1 MALTNLRKVK
11 YEFINNKTYPSW
23 RRQSRRPPSQG
34 RYRAREGRSGKVSAQ
49 TALDEMQAREIDSAL
64 VTNQRGELLGT
75 VSSNEMNRK
84 VGGLGHDPKTEP
96 VDAQV
101 EKKNVYCFEDQTV
114 AQAEQI
120 MCDAKVAEVPVV
132 TREKLLLGTTNLE
145 AIAQDNDG
153 EDPRTSGK
161 RLYSKKTFFA
171 VFIVSGGLLL
181 ACTLLLR
188 RYSILRLY
196 ELKADKIKRKS

>member
-1 MALTNLRKVK
+1 MNTSIIKPNPAGDANLDARPVK
-11 YEFINNKTYPSW
+11 DIIEPAKTVL
-23 RRQSRRPPSQG
+23 
-34 RYRAREGRSGKVSAQ
+34 GKVSVSVH
-49 TALDEMQAREIDSAL
+49 TALDEMQGRGIDSAL

-84 VGGLGHDPKTEP
+84 VGGFGHDPKTEP
-96 VDAQV
+96 VAAQV
-101 EKKNVYCFEDQTV
+101 EKNNVYCFEDQTV
-114 AQAEQI
+114 AQAGQI
-120 MCDAKVAEVPVV
+120 MRDAKVAEVPVV

-145 AIAQDNDG
+145 AIAQDNDR

-181 ACTLLLR
+181 ICTLLLR

-196 ELKADKIKRKS
+196 ELKAER

>member
-1 MALTNLRKVK
+1 MNTSKKKTTPAGDANPNARPVK
-11 YEFINNKTYPSW
+11 DVIKP
-23 RRQSRRPPSQG
+23 
-34 RYRAREGRSGKVSAQ
+34 AKAVLGKASVSVQ
-49 TALDEMQAREIDSAL
+49 TALEEMQAQGIDSAP

-96 VDAQV
+96 VEGQV

-120 MCDAKVAEVPVV
+120 MCDAKVAELPVV

-145 AIAQDNDG
+145 AIAQDNDR

-171 VFIVSGGLLL
+171 VFMISGGLLL
-181 ACTLLLR
+181 AYALLLR
-188 RYSILRLY
+188 RYSVLRLY
-196 ELKADKIKRKS
+196 KAVS

>member
-1 MALTNLRKVK
+1 MNTSTTKPNPAEDANLDARPVK
-11 YEFINNKTYPSW
+11 DIIEPAKTVL
-23 RRQSRRPPSQG
+23 G
-34 RYRAREGRSGKVSAQ
+34 EVSVQ
-49 TALDEMQAREIDSAL
+49 TALDEMQARGIDSAL
-64 VTNQRGELLGT
+64 VTNQRGELLGA

-96 VDAQV
+96 VEAQV
-101 EKKNVYCFEDQTV
+101 ETNIDYCFEDQTV
-114 AQAEQI
+114 AEAEQI

-161 RLYSKKTFFA
+161 RLYRKKTFFA

-181 ACTLLLR
+181 AYALLLR
-188 RYSILRLY
+188 RFQYSGSTR
-196 ELKADKIKRKS
+196 